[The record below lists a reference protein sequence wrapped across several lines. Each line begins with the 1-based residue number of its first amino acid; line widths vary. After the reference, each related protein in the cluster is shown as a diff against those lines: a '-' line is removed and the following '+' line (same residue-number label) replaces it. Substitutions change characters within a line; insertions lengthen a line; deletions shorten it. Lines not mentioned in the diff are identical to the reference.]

1 MDATWTP
8 GTGCGLSSPIAE
20 AFGVRGEKVTLW
32 MRSER
37 PVSEDTDLREL
48 GKLLEV
54 DMRTWED
61 NFREA
66 AETRGRTAGLAEGR
80 TELLLNMVRQK
91 FGEESA
97 ARMAPVLATRQSE
110 QALNEAG
117 VLLLECETGEDL
129 LAKVCEI

>member
-1 MDATWTP
+1 
-8 GTGCGLSSPIAE
+8 
-20 AFGVRGEKVTLW
+20 

-37 PVSEDTDLREL
+37 PVGEDTDLREL

-66 AETRGRTAGLAEGR
+66 AETRGRAEGR
-80 TELLLNMVRQK
+80 TELLLNLVRQK

-117 VLLLECETGEDL
+117 VLLLECGTGEDL

>member
-1 MDATWTP
+1 MQ
-8 GTGCGLSSPIAE
+8 
-20 AFGVRGEKVTLW
+20 
-32 MRSER
+32 SER
-37 PVSEDTDLREL
+37 PVGEDTDLREL

-66 AETRGRTAGLAEGR
+66 AEARGRTEGR
-80 TELLLNMVRQK
+80 TELLLKLVRQK

-97 ARMAPVLATRQSE
+97 VRMAPVLAARQSE

-129 LAKVCEI
+129 LAKVHEL